1 MGTRGGSAERSGAR
15 GRPCAQDALKAPR
28 MAQEALGVRDESIRP
43 SPRPEAVLS
52 DPRVSGGG
60 VEGHANQPQGSL
72 PGARSGLRVVRAN
85 LSCPEG
91 INTPAYGKPGKQN
104 EASLHAY
111 PAAQSV
117 SSPARQT
124 EVWKPPV
131 LSLPER
137 HPFDETRIDDK
148 ARWTAACARY
158 LGLVE
163 RLCRKYR
170 REFPAAKYGASAM
183 GGLRERLALLQQF
196 GGVPKSVLSLNSV
209 PAEQLEEAVEAF
221 AECFG
226 LTGDAA
232 TGHLEGTPS
241 ATHLDPAPLNAGT
254 LEVPW

>member
-1 MGTRGGSAERSGAR
+1 MACVPDGSGVRPSSLSIRACGSNPPLRDCDRASGA
-15 GRPCAQDALKAPR
+15 
-28 MAQEALGVRDESIRP
+28 
-43 SPRPEAVLS
+43 
-52 DPRVSGGG
+52 
-60 VEGHANQPQGSL
+60 
-72 PGARSGLRVVRAN
+72 
-85 LSCPEG
+85 
-91 INTPAYGKPGKQN
+91 
-104 EASLHAY
+104 
-111 PAAQSV
+111 
-117 SSPARQT
+117 ARQT
-124 EVWKPPV
+124 EVAGATTVRAAGGFETPSAPADMDAERGLRPSAVWKPPV

-163 RLCRKYR
+163 RLCRNYR
-170 REFPAAKYGASAM
+170 REFPAAKYGASAL

-241 ATHLDPAPLNAGT
+241 ATRLDPAPLNAGT

>member
-1 MGTRGGSAERSGAR
+1 
-15 GRPCAQDALKAPR
+15 
-28 MAQEALGVRDESIRP
+28 MAQEALGCRDESLCP
-43 SPRPEAVLS
+43 SPRSEAVL
-52 DPRVSGGG
+52 G
-60 VEGHANQPQGSL
+60 Q
-72 PGARSGLRVVRAN
+72 
-85 LSCPEG
+85 
-91 INTPAYGKPGKQN
+91 I
-104 EASLHAY
+104 
-111 PAAQSV
+111 
-117 SSPARQT
+117 
-124 EVWKPPV
+124 WKPPA

-170 REFPAAKYGASAM
+170 REFPAAKYGVSAA
-183 GGLRERLALLQQF
+183 GGLRERLSLLQQF

-232 TGHLEGTPS
+232 TGNLGGSPS
-241 ATHLDPAPLNAGT
+241 ATHLDPAPPNAGT
-254 LEVPW
+254 MEVPW

>member
-15 GRPCAQDALKAPR
+15 GRPSAQDALQAPR
-28 MAQEALGVRDESIRP
+28 MAQEALGVRDEPLCP

-52 DPRVSGGG
+52 DLAVSSDGRRRAKEHRRGPVDVAYPEPIDGSAGCSPICSEQERVKSGSPN
-60 VEGHANQPQGSL
+60 HTANQ
-72 PGARSGLRVVRAN
+72 
-85 LSCPEG
+85 
-91 INTPAYGKPGKQN
+91 
-104 EASLHAY
+104 
-111 PAAQSV
+111 
-117 SSPARQT
+117 
-124 EVWKPPV
+124 VWKPPA

-241 ATHLDPAPLNAGT
+241 ATHLDPAPLDAGT

>member
-1 MGTRGGSAERSGAR
+1 MGTRGGSAERSGA
-15 GRPCAQDALKAPR
+15 GGPACAQDALQAPR
-28 MAQEALGVRDESIRP
+28 MAQEALQARHECLCP
-43 SPRPEAVLS
+43 SPRPEAVL
-52 DPRVSGGG
+52 
-60 VEGHANQPQGSL
+60 GH
-72 PGARSGLRVVRAN
+72 
-85 LSCPEG
+85 
-91 INTPAYGKPGKQN
+91 I
-104 EASLHAY
+104 
-111 PAAQSV
+111 
-117 SSPARQT
+117 
-124 EVWKPPV
+124 WKPPA

-170 REFPAAKYGASAM
+170 REFPAAKYGASAL

-226 LTGDAA
+226 LAGDAA

>member
-1 MGTRGGSAERSGAR
+1 MTRPATAVVGLASEGTVAHPGGEPRQSGEQYGSGNGAPMR
-15 GRPCAQDALKAPR
+15 QVEAQT
-28 MAQEALGVRDESIRP
+28 ST
-43 SPRPEAVLS
+43 
-52 DPRVSGGG
+52 
-60 VEGHANQPQGSL
+60 N
-72 PGARSGLRVVRAN
+72 PGEHV
-85 LSCPEG
+85 
-91 INTPAYGKPGKQN
+91 
-104 EASLHAY
+104 
-111 PAAQSV
+111 
-117 SSPARQT
+117 
-124 EVWKPPV
+124 VWKPPA

-170 REFPAAKYGASAM
+170 REFPAAKYGASAL

-226 LTGDAA
+226 LAGDAA